1 MTDHTSGTGNY
12 VYVEDG
18 FDNDSVNLLSPCIN
32 ISALCSPT
40 LGFWY
45 HSFNGTDTSKIS
57 TLHIDIF
64 YQGTWNLDIIPS
76 IGSEIDAWQYKTADL
91 SSFPDAITIRF
102 RVNNNQGT
110 PFHDIAIDDV
120 EVMGGSGFTSNI
132 TGTNSTCS
140 ANMDGTATVS
150 TNGGSAPFTYLWNDS
165 LAQTTATATG
175 LGVGT
180 YTVII
185 TDSSGCSNM
194 ESIVI
199 TSADSP
205 ILTISGQ
212 SATCNGAC
220 DGSATVIASG
230 GTPPYTYLW
239 NDPTAQTTAT
249 ATGLCAGFP
258 IVSVTDSN
266 GCIVNETIA
275 ITEPSALTGTVTN
288 VDTASQGVNNGSAT
302 VTVSGGTQPYA
313 YLWDDPAAQ
322 TTATATGLAPGT
334 YTCLV
339 TDGNGCTYTVDA
351 IVPSTVGMWDM
362 NLGIHFEVHPNPTDG
377 VIVIDIELL
386 EISDLSIEVMD
397 ILGEVVYKRESD
409 NILRYNKEANLSNLA
424 NGVYFVKITTEKGA
438 IKKRIVIS
446 K

>member
-1 MTDHTSGTGNY
+1 
-12 VYVEDG
+12 
-18 FDNDSVNLLSPCIN
+18 
-32 ISALCSPT
+32 
-40 LGFWY
+40 
-45 HSFNGTDTSKIS
+45 
-57 TLHIDIF
+57 
-64 YQGTWNLDIIPS
+64 
-76 IGSEIDAWQYKTADL
+76 
-91 SSFPDAITIRF
+91 
-102 RVNNNQGT
+102 
-110 PFHDIAIDDV
+110 
-120 EVMGGSGFTSNI
+120 
-132 TGTNSTCS
+132 
-140 ANMDGTATVS
+140 MDGTATVS
-150 TNGGSAPFTYLWNDS
+150 TNGGSAPFTYLWDDPA
-165 LAQTTATATG
+165 AQTTATATG
-175 LGVGT
+175 LGAGM
-180 YTVII
+180 YSVII

-205 ILTISGQ
+205 TLTISGQ